1 MFILIPQLLALG
13 CRLWSGDSAPFD
25 PLSRLPGFYLPA
37 QRDEKAAHQT
47 CNRGLP
53 VRADYGGRAVMR
65 RWYSRTCPGL
75 YLSLWV
81 SQREVRASVGRI
93 RRLASRTMATLPQLD
108 DRVIAFQASFR
119 LLVNFIQADQMW
131 GSAAAF
137 SIKEPYGVTQEVWKG
152 WRAEKRREI
161 RGPWVTGGRIMNS
174 LKTKMAAQLIEPDT
188 SLKPNLTVCIL
199 VVCVCA
205 GTQFQARAWSSFLW
219 YWVIRNWEGV
229 EQQLNRITKMSGERW
244 QW

>member
-1 MFILIPQLLALG
+1 MRKRLIKRATVGSRCELITEAGRWCGGGIHERVRVYIYPYEFPNGRSTPQ
-13 CRLWSGDSAPFD
+13 SG
-25 PLSRLPGFYLPA
+25 G
-37 QRDEKAAHQT
+37 
-47 CNRGLP
+47 
-53 VRADYGGRAVMR
+53 V
-65 RWYSRTCPGL
+65 
-75 YLSLWV
+75 
-81 SQREVRASVGRI
+81 
-93 RRLASRTMATLPQLD
+93 RRLESRTMATLPQLD

-199 VVCVCA
+199 VVCVCG